1 MRHDIRTL
9 DLNLLKTLDAL
20 LEERSV
26 TRAAARLGLTQPA
39 VSGMLTRLRDAFG
52 DPLFIRAQRG
62 IVPTP
67 RAQELA
73 APLREALSGIEAML
87 QPAAFDPAR
96 ADFTLGIAAT
106 DYALRAILVP
116 FMAALRARAPGIRV
130 AVLPVQ
136 AARLPEQLERGELHL
151 ALVTPESLPPGLR
164 ARRLFE
170 ERYVCALRAGHPAA
184 AAPLDLDRFCALD
197 HAMVSLTGGGFQ
209 GVTDE
214 VLARLGR
221 QRRVSLSVMSFL
233 ALVEILRESDLVAV
247 VPERLVAGAAGL
259 ALRPPP
265 LDIPGFTK
273 LAVWHERTQRDP
285 GHRWVRALLAEICT
299 GLG

>member
-1 MRHDIRTL
+1 MAHDIRTL

-73 APLREALSGIEAML
+73 APLRQALSGIEAML

-136 AARLPEQLERGELHL
+136 AARLPEQLERGEIHL

-197 HAMVSLTGGGFQ
+197 HAMVSLTGGGFL

-214 VLARLGR
+214 ALARLGR

-233 ALVEILRESDLVAV
+233 ALVEILRESDLIAV

-285 GHRWVRALLAEICT
+285 GHRWVRALLA
-299 GLG
+299 GL